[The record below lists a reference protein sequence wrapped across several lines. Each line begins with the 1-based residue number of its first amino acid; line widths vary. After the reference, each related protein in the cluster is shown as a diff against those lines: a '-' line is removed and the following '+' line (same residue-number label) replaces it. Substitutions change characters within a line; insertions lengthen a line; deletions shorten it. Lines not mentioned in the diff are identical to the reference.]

1 MMKKTLCIW
10 LLCLAA
16 SLGVV
21 TSSAHAAGIVDGVQS
36 PAWLDRGGLTVPV
49 SPGIALQVGD
59 TLRTGSG
66 ARLML
71 KLEEGSLVKL
81 GENAR
86 FAIEKAQAK
95 GGVYEAALN
104 VAAGAFRFT
113 TQVASKANERDVNIK
128 LGPNAT
134 IGLRGTDLWGRG
146 RDDKD
151 IVCLIEGKIDVTGNN
166 GKTLRLD
173 QPRQMFTS
181 ARNMPPEPVT
191 TIDAQQLN
199 TWSIETEI
207 EYGKGSKVSGE
218 WKVIIEGFP
227 SRDEARAATRK
238 LRETGYPAENTANN
252 TVTIDKFDTEL
263 AARLLA
269 IQLRVGSGFK
279 EIRTSR

>member
-1 MMKKTLCIW
+1 MKNILRVSLLW
-10 LLCLAA
+10 LIAVLSFAA
-16 SLGVV
+16 APGF
-21 TSSAHAAGIVDGVQS
+21 AAGVVDGVQS
-36 PAWLDRGGLTVPV
+36 PAWLDRGGLSVPV

-59 TLRTGSG
+59 VLRTGSG

-71 KLEEGSLVKL
+71 RLDEGSLVKL

-86 FAIEKAQAK
+86 FTIEKAQAK

-113 TQVASKANERDVNIK
+113 TQAATKATERDVNIK

-181 ARNMPPEPVT
+181 ARNMPPEPLT
-191 TIDAQQLN
+191 TIDAQQLSA
-199 TWSIETEI
+199 WAIETEI
-207 EYGKGSKVSGE
+207 EYGKGSKISGE
-218 WKVIIEGFP
+218 WKVIVEGFP

>member
-1 MMKKTLCIW
+1 MMKKILRVW
-10 LLCLAA
+10 LLCLG
-16 SLGVV
+16 LLTTCV
-21 TSSAHAAGIVDGVQS
+21 HAAGVVDGVQS
-36 PAWLDRGGLTVPV
+36 PAWLDRGGLSVPV
-49 SPGIALQVGD
+49 SAGIALQAGD
-59 TLRTGSG
+59 ILRTGSG
-66 ARLML
+66 ARLLL
-71 KLEEGSLVKL
+71 KLDEGSLVKL

-86 FAIEKAQAK
+86 FTIEKAQAK

-113 TQVASKANERDVNIK
+113 TQAASRTNERDVSIK
-128 LGPNAT
+128 LGMNAT

-146 RDDKD
+146 REDKD

-166 GKTLRLD
+166 GRTLRLD
-173 QPRQMFTS
+173 QPRQMFSS
-181 ARNMPPEPVT
+181 ARNMPPEPVI
-191 TIDAQQLN
+191 TIDVQQLSA
-199 TWSIETEI
+199 WAVETEI

-218 WKVIIEGFP
+218 WKVIVEGFS

-238 LRETGYPAENTANN
+238 LRENGYPAENTANN

-279 EIRTSR
+279 EIRTSRG

>member
-1 MMKKTLCIW
+1 M
-10 LLCLAA
+10 
-16 SLGVV
+16 
-21 TSSAHAAGIVDGVQS
+21 
-36 PAWLDRGGLTVPV
+36 
-49 SPGIALQVGD
+49 
-59 TLRTGSG
+59 
-66 ARLML
+66 
-71 KLEEGSLVKL
+71 
-81 GENAR
+81 
-86 FAIEKAQAK
+86 
-95 GGVYEAALN
+95 
-104 VAAGAFRFT
+104 
-113 TQVASKANERDVNIK
+113 ASKANERDVNIK

-252 TVTIDKFDTEL
+252 YRDHRQIRYRTCGTPAGHTTPGRFRLQGNTHL
-263 AARLLA
+263 A
-269 IQLRVGSGFK
+269 LRVEQG
-279 EIRTSR
+279 

>member
-1 MMKKTLCIW
+1 MEKILRVW
-10 LLCLAA
+10 LLWAA
-16 SLGVV
+16 AVLSF
-21 TSSAHAAGIVDGVQS
+21 AAAPAFAAGVVDGVQS
-36 PAWLDRGGLTVPV
+36 PAWLDRGGLSVPV
-49 SPGIALQVGD
+49 SPGIALQAGD
-59 TLRTGSG
+59 VLRTGSG
-66 ARLML
+66 ARLLL
-71 KLEEGSLVKL
+71 KLDEGSLVKL

-86 FAIEKAQAK
+86 FTIEKAQQAR

-151 IVCLIEGKIDVTGNN
+151 IVCLIEGKIDITGNN

-173 QPRQMFTS
+173 QPRQMFSS
-181 ARNMPPEPVT
+181 ARNTPPEPVV
-191 TIDAQQLN
+191 TIDAQQLSAWA
-199 TWSIETEI
+199 TETEI

-218 WKVIIEGFP
+218 WKVIVEGFP